1 MTQVPPKPKIYH
13 ILHIDKLDSILQSRG
28 LLPDSVVMRHQ
39 LAGTTIGMN
48 HIKQRR
54 LTELCLQSHP
64 DLYVGQCVPFYFCPR
79 SVMLYLIDRK
89 SNDLS
94 YTGGQAPIIHLEAD
108 LHETIDWAVKHS
120 CHWAFTLGN
129 AGSRF
134 FEDRADVNLLHEL
147 DWAAINATNW
157 KDCRDAKQAE
167 FLVERGFPWPLVERI
182 GVYDQERYTMVMERL
197 QHEQHKPIVSIEKN
211 WYY

>member
-1 MTQVPPKPKIYH
+1 M
-13 ILHIDKLDSILQSRG
+13 HIDKLDSVLRSGG
-28 LLPDSVVMRHQ
+28 LLPDSEVMKHQ
-39 LAGTTIGMN
+39 LAGTVIGMN

-54 LTELCLQSHP
+54 LNELRLQSYP
-64 DLYVGQCVPFYFCPR
+64 NLYVGQCVPFYFCPR
-79 SVMLYLIDRK
+79 SVMLFLIDRK
-89 SNDLS
+89 NIELL
-94 YTGGQAPIIHLEAD
+94 YTCGQAPVIHLEAD
-108 LHETIDWAVKHS
+108 FHKTIDWAAKWS
-120 CHWAFTLGN
+120 FRWAFTLGN
-129 AGSRF
+129 AGAKL